1 MAQVKGKI
9 NYVVDAQGALNQ
21 LLPYT
26 SADVVSITAISGLS
40 ATTVQDALAEIYAEA
55 QQGGVTGVK
64 GNAESTYRTGNVNI
78 TKANIGLGNVDNTA
92 DADKHVAY
100 ATQAQRDAEGHVF
113 TAYYATQQGVQD
125 AQATADDAL
134 AIATSKSSGYSFD
147 TYDDMVTALKSAAK
161 GTYHIGDS
169 LFIKEANTPDYWVSD
184 IYSTNTG
191 TYGYYGITEMESD
204 IDLSAYQTKQDNSLQ
219 TSIKTVVGA
228 INYLN
233 QQSTV
238 HGNSI
243 TNLQQAVGQQ
253 ATAITNLQ
261 TDVGDISN
269 LVLSADSLVDALNN
283 ATRNITANA
292 TNILQVI
299 NGTQAAGK
307 ANRLSTAYPFSLT
320 GDVSAPAVNF
330 NGTAGVTLQTTL
342 SNSGV
347 TAGSYSAVTVNAKG
361 IVTAGG
367 TSIEVGTAATP
378 SANLMVGGLYI
389 QTIS

>member
-40 ATTVQDALAEIYAEA
+40 ATTVQDALAEIYSEA

-100 ATQAQRDAEGHVF
+100 ATQAQQDAEGHVF
-113 TAYYATQQGVQD
+113 TAYYATQEGLQD
-125 AQATADDAL
+125 AQTTADNAL

-204 IDLSAYQTKQDNSLQ
+204 IDLSAYQTKYDNSLQ

-233 QQSTV
+233 QRSTV
-238 HGNSI
+238 HGGDI
-243 TNLQQAVGQQ
+243 TNLQLSVGQLS
-253 ATAITNLQ
+253 TAITNLQ

-269 LVLSADSLVDALNN
+269 LVTSADSLVDALNTAN
-283 ATRNITANA
+283 TKINANA
-292 TNILQVI
+292 TDISQVI
-299 NGTQAAGK
+299 NGTKSVGQA
-307 ANRLSTAYPFSLT
+307 RQLSTGRPFGLT
-320 GDVSAPAVNF
+320 GDVVSTVVVF
-330 NGTAGVTLQTTL
+330 NGTEGVTLQTL
-342 SNSGV
+342 LAKSGV
-347 TAGSYSAVTVNAKG
+347 TPGSYSAVTVNGKG